1 MAMCLSLSA
10 TVILCCLFLP
20 KIRVVLL
27 KPNKNVRSKS
37 TLNKSSFKNSS
48 NYKDSKVVLQSKFGG
63 NFEKSLTVATVA
75 SSNSFSSSPGNLEL
89 FLF

>member
-10 TVILCCLFLP
+10 TVILFCLFLP

-37 TLNKSSFKNSS
+37 TLNKSSFKSNS
-48 NYKDSKVVLQSKFGG
+48 NYKDSQVALKSKCNG

-75 SSNSFSSSPGNLEL
+75 STNSASSSPGKK
-89 FLF
+89 